1 MKKILF
7 LLFILPFIAFSQTD
21 TTYND
26 DSEVLSVNQEGIDEL
41 VDKYKTIL
49 KNTGGIEGWRIQIKF
64 KAKKEG
70 ILPYQIKFTNLYPG
84 IPAQITFD
92 SPYYKLTVGNFRT
105 RNEALKIKHQISN
118 SFPGAHPVPIII
130 DPILLDN

>member
-7 LLFILPFIAFSQTD
+7 LLFILPFTASSQTD

-26 DSEVLSVNQEGIDEL
+26 NSEVLSVNQQGIDEL

-64 KAKKEG
+64 KAKKEE
-70 ILPYQIKFTNLYPG
+70 ILPYQIKFTNLYPA
-84 IPAQITFD
+84 IPAYITFD
-92 SPYYKLTVGNFRT
+92 SPYYKLTAGNFRI
-105 RNEALKIKHQISN
+105 RNEALKIKHQISK